1 MTRTVAAPASSRW
14 AAALRARAALIA
26 CALIGLIVAVLLP
39 GPWGAFPSTR
49 AIIGWNVAVLLYLA
63 VDLRVMFGASHAR
76 MRVRA
81 LQHDEGRVATLV
93 LAIAAAVICLGAIVA
108 ELGLARELHGSA
120 RHWRTALAALTILT
134 AWTFMQV
141 MFALHYAHGYYASL
155 QRGQPAGIDFPGI
168 EPPDYADFL
177 YLSCVIGTSAQTA
190 DVTFSSRAM
199 RRVATVHCVLA
210 FFFNATLLALS
221 INIASGLI

>member
-1 MTRTVAAPASSRW
+1 MTQASSSNHPLGL
-14 AAALRARAALIA
+14 ATALRARAALIA
-26 CALIGLIVAVLLP
+26 CALIGLLVAVLLP
-39 GPWGAFPSTR
+39 GPWGAVPSTR

-81 LQHDEGRVATLV
+81 LQHDEGRVVTLV
-93 LAIAAAVICLGAIVA
+93 LAIAAAVMCLGAIVA
-108 ELGLARELHGSA
+108 ELGLARELHGSP
-120 RHWRTALAALTILT
+120 RLWRTALAALTILT
-134 AWTFMQV
+134 AWAFMQV
-141 MFALHYAHGYYASL
+141 MFALHYAHRYYAAL
-155 QRGQPAGIDFPGI
+155 QRGQPAGIDFPGTD
-168 EPPDYADFL
+168 PPDYADFL

-190 DVTFSSRAM
+190 DVAFSSRAM
-199 RRVATVHCVLA
+199 RRFATVHCVLA

>member
-1 MTRTVAAPASSRW
+1 MTRTVAPPASSRW

-39 GPWGAFPSTR
+39 GPWAAFPSTR

-93 LAIAAAVICLGAIVA
+93 LAIAAAVMCLGAIVA

-141 MFALHYAHGYYASL
+141 MFALHYAHRYYADL

-168 EPPDYADFL
+168 EPPDYGDFL

-190 DVTFSSRAM
+190 DVA
-199 RRVATVHCVLA
+199 
-210 FFFNATLLALS
+210 
-221 INIASGLI
+221 